1 MPRLREPSSIFS
13 KRLKQ
18 ARLDAGL
25 SQKELGILAG
35 LDPFVASTRIN
46 RYEQDVHAPDQAT
59 AKRLAKTLGVPLA
72 YLYADNERLARMIRA
87 FCALDSVDQE
97 RLLKEIEPAP
107 TAKVSLSAGGLRHP
121 RSRGAI

>member
-1 MPRLREPSSIFS
+1 MPRPREPSSIFS

-35 LDPFVASTRIN
+35 LDLFVASTRIN
-46 RYEQDVHAPDQAT
+46 RYELGIHAPDQTT

-72 YLYADNERLARMIRA
+72 FLYADTERLARMIRA
-87 FCALDSVDQE
+87 FSALDAAEQE
-97 RLLKEIEPAP
+97 QLLKEIEPV
-107 TAKVSLSAGGLRHP
+107 VS
-121 RSRGAI
+121 RSSP

>member
-1 MPRLREPSSIFS
+1 MLRPREPSSTFS
-13 KRLKQ
+13 KRLRQ

-25 SQKELGILAG
+25 SQKELGIFAG

-59 AKRLAKTLGVPLA
+59 AKRLAKALGVPLA

-87 FCALDSVDQE
+87 FSALDVAEQE
-97 RLLKEIEPAP
+97 RLLKAIEP
-107 TAKVSLSAGGLRHP
+107 T
-121 RSRGAI
+121 